1 MSQGST
7 TSSSHCRLWSTRSF
21 RTYVTREFA
30 TSRHLFTSVA
40 FSDVFDSNRNMG
52 VLWLNKREFEK
63 KNRCEALM
71 FYANRIASATS
82 LGSSRAL
89 NWKWII
95 NILLSVDG
103 REDKRGRTSND
114 TPVI

>member
-1 MSQGST
+1 MS
-7 TSSSHCRLWSTRSF
+7 R
-21 RTYVTREFA
+21 VNFA

-71 FYANRIASATS
+71 FYANRIASAVFATS

-103 REDKRGRTSND
+103 REDKRGIRTSND